1 MQTEQKQ
8 TNKTYYV
15 SNAKEWLVK
24 TEETPLEYNGIKMQF
39 PTKDMAIIKCVKPD

>member
-15 SNAKEWLVK
+15 SSAKEWLVK
-24 TEETPLEYNGIKMQF
+24 TEETPRKYSDIKMRF
-39 PTKDMAIIKCVKPD
+39 STKDITIVKCVKHN